1 MSEKA
6 VSVATLARVLIC
18 GDDPRVP
25 CLGVWSEGG
34 RTPAASWQKPSPWFC
49 QQFAGLC
56 WWYCGSQVQLR
67 FLWCGRNW
75 FESVPR
81 AVQMLRSVLRMKTVF
96 YGVLQV
102 YRPPR
107 SCGECMLWISESLFL
122 TLITLQY
129 SIYHSEL
136 FFLTRPLPPPHWQAV
151 THIPVV
157 TVNRT
162 GAVFADRPWTL
173 WRDVWLCGNARLVA
187 AQFQTVTL

>member
-1 MSEKA
+1 MKIKIRMSEKA

-81 AVQMLRSVLRMKTVF
+81 AVQMYVRCCEWRRCSAS
-96 YGVLQV
+96 LQTTAF
-102 YRPPR
+102 
-107 SCGECMLWISESLFL
+107 LWWMYVVNIWEFISD
-122 TLITLQY
+122 
-129 SIYHSEL
+129 
-136 FFLTRPLPPPHWQAV
+136 
-151 THIPVV
+151 THY
-157 TVNRT
+157 T
-162 GAVFADRPWTL
+162 AVFHLSFWTFFFNKTTATPTL
-173 WRDVWLCGNARLVA
+173 AGSDTHSGSDSEQDWSRFRRQTLNSLKRRLA
-187 AQFQTVTL
+187 LR

>member
-1 MSEKA
+1 MFGCVEWRWTNTSSQLTKTITVVLSA
-6 VSVATLARVLIC
+6 VCWAVLVVLWE
-18 GDDPRVP
+18 PSAVK
-25 CLGVWSEGG
+25 VFMM
-34 RTPAASWQKPSPWFC
+34 WQKLIRVSAKSGPDVTFG
-49 QQFAGLC
+49 AA
-56 WWYCGSQVQLR
+56 
-67 FLWCGRNW
+67 N
-75 FESVPR
+75 ED
-81 AVQMLRSVLRMKTVF
+81 
-96 YGVLQV
+96 GVLQV
-102 YRPPR
+102 YRPPP
-107 SCGECMLWISESLFL
+107 SCGECMLWISERLFL

-173 WRDVWLCGNARLVA
+173 WRDVWLCSNARLVA